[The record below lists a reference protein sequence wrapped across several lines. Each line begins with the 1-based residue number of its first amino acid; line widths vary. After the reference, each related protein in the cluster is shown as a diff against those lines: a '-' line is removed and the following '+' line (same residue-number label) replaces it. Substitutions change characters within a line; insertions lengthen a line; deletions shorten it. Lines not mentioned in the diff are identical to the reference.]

1 MIKAIVFD
9 LDNTLIDFHRMKMLC
24 WEAALNAMADN
35 GLKVSRKK
43 AFKTINKLYN
53 KHGWEY
59 QKIFQV
65 FLKAVSGKIDYK
77 IMGAG
82 IVAYR
87 RIKEGLLYSYPGVSK
102 TLRELRKRGY
112 KLVILTDAPRIQA
125 WIRLCAMNLQDSF
138 DHVITFDHTR
148 KHKPNK
154 KPFQF
159 ALKKLKLKPEEV
171 LMVGDSIRRDM
182 ITAKKLGM
190 KTALAKYGQIKKEKG
205 KTDFELKDISQLL
218 KAVKRG

>member
-1 MIKAIVFD
+1 MIKAIIFD

-24 WEAALNAMADN
+24 WEAALSAMADN
-35 GLKVSRKK
+35 GLKVSRKN
-43 AFKTINKLYN
+43 ALKTINRLYN
-53 KHGWEY
+53 KYGWEY
-59 QKIFQV
+59 QRIFQV
-65 FLKAVSGKIDYK
+65 FLKAVLGKIDYK

-102 TLRELRKRGY
+102 TLRELRKKGY
-112 KLVILTDAPRIQA
+112 TLMILTDAPRVQA

-138 DHVITFDHTR
+138 DHVLTFDQTK
-148 KHKPNK
+148 KHKPHK
-154 KPFQF
+154 KPFQM

-205 KTDFELKDISQLL
+205 RADYIIKDISQLL
-218 KAVKRG
+218 KIVNK